1 MNEPVSTPASAH
13 ATHDPELVAALAAR
27 PADLTDAERATAR
40 DIVAAC
46 GDCSDLLAD
55 LVALQVSLPTTA
67 TPRRPRDFLLTP
79 ADAERLRA
87 GGWRRVLGFFGS
99 TRDTVTRPLAIGLT
113 TLGLV
118 GITVAALPSVMIGGG
133 TAAAPTS
140 IEAAAPEVAGGA
152 AQAASGAP
160 AASPDAAAA
169 PSAAVAEGFS
179 TDRVTVQGAPEASR
193 LGQEGTFSGA
203 EDAGAEGQRDIAA
216 ETMAAI
222 RDDTSGLSALF
233 VVAGVML
240 IAGLGLFLLRWSARR
255 LT

>member
-1 MNEPVSTPASAH
+1 MNEPRPTPASPH
-13 ATHDPELVAALAAR
+13 ARHDPALVAALAAR

-40 DIVAAC
+40 DLVAAC

-67 TPRRPRDFLLTP
+67 TPGRPRDFLITP
-79 ADAERLRA
+79 AVAERLRA

-99 TRDTVTRPLAIGLT
+99 ARDSVTRPLAIGLT

-118 GITVAALPSVMIGGG
+118 GLMVATLPSVMISGG

-140 IEAAAPEVAGGA
+140 IDAAAPEGAGGA
-152 AQAASGAP
+152 AQAASAAP
-160 AASPDAAAA
+160 AASPDAAA
-169 PSAAVAEGFS
+169 PSASGAGGFA
-179 TDRVTVQGAPEASR
+179 TDRVTVQGAPEAST
-193 LGQEGTFSGA
+193 LEGTFSGA
-203 EDAGAEGQRDIAA
+203 EDVEGQRDIAA

-222 RDDTSGLSALF
+222 REDASGLSVLF

-240 IAGLGLFLLRWSARR
+240 ISGLGLFLLRWSARR